1 MYILNN
7 MRSGK
12 KHFYLRKKYKNNK
25 KTHKKHYRKQ
35 KGGEPWTNPA
45 KGPSGFAWEADK
57 IVSWPGV
64 YAANG
69 GKNNGEM
76 WSNYYPLSKTGIN
89 VGGFDPL
96 PLKENNFP
104 YNPPEHY
111 TERGYKN
118 ISLKGGRAR
127 KSNKKYFKK
136 INVKKSKKRM
146 NGGFFGLGQNI
157 INLGRDMKFRANS
170 FYNDLMGTKPPID
183 PSPLEQ
189 PINQDLKI
197 LNIKPINLPQA
208 YREAGNKVV
217 AI

>member
-1 MYILNN
+1 

-12 KHFYLRKKYKNNK
+12 KHFYLKRKNMRKS
-25 KTHKKHYRKQ
+25 HKKHHHKKQ
-35 KGGEPWTNPA
+35 KGGEPWTNEA
-45 KGPSGFAWEADK
+45 KGPAGYPWEGDK

-69 GKNNGEM
+69 GKHNGEM

-89 VGGFDPL
+89 VGGVDPL

-118 ISLKGGRAR
+118 MNLKGGR
-127 KSNKKYFKK
+127 KSNKKY
-136 INVKKSKKRM
+136 SKKMTSRKSRKNM
-146 NGGFFGLGQNI
+146 RQMRGGFFGLGQNL
-157 INLGRDMKFRANS
+157 INFGRDIQYRANS
-170 FYNDLMGTKPPID
+170 FYNDLMGTKPPVD

-208 YREAGNKVV
+208 YKQAGSKVV

>member
-1 MYILNN
+1 

-12 KHFYLRKKYKNNK
+12 KHFYLRKKNKHSQKKQYK
-25 KTHKKHYRKQ
+25 KQ

-45 KGPSGFAWEADK
+45 KGPVGFPWESNN

-69 GKNNGEM
+69 GNTNGEM
-76 WSNYYPLSKTGIN
+76 MGNYYPLSKTGID

-111 TERGYKN
+111 TKRGYEHQ
-118 ISLKGGRAR
+118 KGGRKSYKKHLKNKSRKIR
-127 KSNKKYFKK
+127 KSRKM
-136 INVKKSKKRM
+136 R
-146 NGGFFGLGQNI
+146 GGFFGLGQNL
-157 INLGRDMKFRANS
+157 INFGRDIQYRANS
-170 FYNDLMGTKPPID
+170 FYNDLMGTKSPTD
-183 PSPLEQ
+183 PSPLVQ

-197 LNIKPINLPQA
+197 LNIKPVNLPKA
-208 YREAGNKVV
+208 YREAGTKVV